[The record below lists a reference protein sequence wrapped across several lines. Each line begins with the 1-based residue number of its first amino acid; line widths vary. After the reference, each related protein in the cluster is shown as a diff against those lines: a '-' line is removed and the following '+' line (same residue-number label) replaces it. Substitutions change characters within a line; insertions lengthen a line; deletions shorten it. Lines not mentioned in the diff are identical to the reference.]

1 MAPEDGTEKLE
12 KAEETEEA
20 FSELIRRWMA
30 DGDLADELR
39 AKGDAGGPALED
51 AHLRPASWVHAPDSR
66 RFQALLAGA
75 VVASLVVIAVAR
87 SHSAPAPAAATVP
100 APAAAVASA
109 PVPPPPAASAPT
121 VTATVTVEAPRIS
134 VQAAAPIV
142 SPHVAQKA
150 APRHEQRA
158 DSLGACR
165 GAVGKGRPREALAA
179 CRVAV
184 DAAPRSDAAV
194 LLLAQA
200 HFLAGQEHA
209 TLELARRVVAM
220 NPRTPDA
227 YLLIGSVE
235 QTSGHKRDARSAYEA
250 YLRLAPRGRHAAEV
264 RTVLRTL

>member
-1 MAPEDGTEKLE
+1 
-12 KAEETEEA
+12 
-20 FSELIRRWMA
+20 
-30 DGDLADELR
+30 
-39 AKGDAGGPALED
+39 
-51 AHLRPASWVHAPDSR
+51 VHAPDTR

-75 VVASLVVIAVAR
+75 VVVSLIVIAVAR
-87 SHSAPAPAAATVP
+87 GHAPPAPAVAAL
-100 APAAAVASA
+100 PAAVAVASA
-109 PVPPPPAASAPT
+109 PVPPPPPRAPT

-134 VQAAAPIV
+134 VQAADPIV
-142 SPHVAQKA
+142 SPHVSPKP
-150 APRHEQRA
+150 APRQEKRA

-200 HFLAGQEHA
+200 HFLAGQESA
-209 TLELARRVVAM
+209 TLTLARRVVAM

-235 QTSGHKRDARSAYEA
+235 QTSGHKRDARTAYEA